1 MNDLV
6 SYEHK
11 HNYAN
16 REDNQDGENNN
27 ISMNFGVEGPTDD
40 PAIIGMR
47 ERQIKNFLATLFLS
61 QGVPML
67 LSGDECRRTQRGNN
81 NTYCQDNSI
90 SWFDWSLVEK
100 HSGMYR
106 FCKELI
112 HFRLCEPT
120 LRQRNFLTGQ
130 LDGVE
135 KLPDVSWYNVQ
146 GVPVDWDHDKH
157 CLLCILGARH
167 SSGVESSGWF

>member
-1 MNDLV
+1 VNFITAHDGFPMNDLV

-61 QGVPML
+61 P
-67 LSGDECRRTQRGNN
+67 RRS
-81 NTYCQDNSI
+81 D
-90 SWFDWSLVEK
+90 V
-100 HSGMYR
+100 
-106 FCKELI
+106 
-112 HFRLCEPT
+112 T
-120 LRQRNFLTGQ
+120 LRR
-130 LDGVE
+130 
-135 KLPDVSWYNVQ
+135 
-146 GVPVDWDHDKH
+146 
-157 CLLCILGARH
+157 
-167 SSGVESSGWF
+167 